1 MKIVA
6 VIEKANAHSYSC
18 CAEKVV
24 SNCLLVGYGNTARAA
39 MADFCISYEEL
50 KRMNAREGKETPNL
64 EFEYRFDVGS
74 LFNYYSFLN
83 IEGMANIIGIS
94 SAVLRQYASGVRK
107 PRKEQMQKIQDGV
120 RKAATQ
126 IQRVMLNA

>member
-6 VIEKANAHSYSC
+6 IIEKANAHSFSC

-24 SNCLLVGYGNTARAA
+24 SKCLLVGYGNTAQAA
-39 MADFCISYEEL
+39 IEDFKVSCQEL
-50 KRMNAREGKETPNL
+50 KEMNMKEGKTTPNI
-64 EFEYRFDVGS
+64 EIEYRFDVGS

-83 IEGMANIIGIS
+83 IEGMANMIGIS

-107 PRKEQMQKIQDGV
+107 PRKEQMLKIQEGV
-120 RKAATQ
+120 HNAASQ